1 MLAFTSIRR
10 LTRLEATIFTGRTAQ
25 RTTHLTSSIVD
36 LHCYWHGYD
45 GLGIDPYNAFGS
57 HGRGHHDGGRLDHG
71 SGRLKPNDRPVTRG
85 HCHGAGRGGDHMVQP
100 LTSFDLG

>member
-71 SGRLKPNDRPVTRG
+71 SGRLKPNDWSVIRG
-85 HCHGAGRGGDHMVQP
+85 HCHRAGRGGDHMVQP